1 METTASI
8 NSATSVAMVAD
19 RAFAHWGMDLPGALV
34 YAGLSS
40 HTSTT
45 QHFIAYD
52 PEASGIPC
60 LVQAD
65 IEGSLGIPAPPLTA
79 VSLSSTCTI
88 QEVVAALNAAWIF
101 DLVGIEVT
109 VFDGTL
115 VFDSED
121 RFRPRHGTSY
131 LVRVRPRA
139 HDDVSTLQ
147 ILQSMKHASNLRDP
161 RPSRAPD
168 VASGSG
174 SLPQAP
180 TPIPGLHEPEP
191 EGDPPSDD
199 DPDEDPDPDDD
210 DAFSEDVTYH
220 PAHVYHLQD
229 DYFRV
234 NIDEVTQ
241 DTVLEQISDHW

>member
-19 RAFAHWGMDLPGALV
+19 RAFAPWGMDLPGALV

-101 DLVGIEVT
+101 DLVGVEVT

-139 HDDVSTLQ
+139 HDDVST
-147 ILQSMKHASNLRDP
+147 SNLRDP

-180 TPIPGLHEPEP
+180 IHLYLVYINLNLKVILRVMMTQMRTQIPTMMML
-191 EGDPPSDD
+191 SLKTSRTIQRMCIICKMTTF
-199 DPDEDPDPDDD
+199 
-210 DAFSEDVTYH
+210 A
-220 PAHVYHLQD
+220 
-229 DYFRV
+229 
-234 NIDEVTQ
+234 
-241 DTVLEQISDHW
+241 